1 MTKLDDL
8 LAKEETAWR
17 REELFLR
24 HFAFNV
30 KGRDKI
36 DVTPLVESHLKDC
49 SGYFLKHGTIDGPR
63 TPWMIANG
71 RMPYGEEEEGN

>member
-1 MTKLDDL
+1 MNKLDEL
-8 LAKEETAWR
+8 LKIEESAWR

-30 KGRDKI
+30 RGRDKI
-36 DVTPLVESHLKDC
+36 DVTPLVDAHLKDC
-49 SGYFLKHGTIDGPR
+49 SEYFLEHGTIDGPR

-71 RMPYGEEEEGN
+71 RMLYGEEEND